1 MLFIFSINICNYYNP
16 KMGNKQTQNGHDK
29 QIREE
34 VLQKREKRILQ
45 EKKWSKEVL
54 KEKWIP
60 NVPTKD
66 AYNK

>member
-1 MLFIFSINICNYYNP
+1 
-16 KMGNKQTQNGHDK
+16 MGNKQTQNGHDK